1 MARKF
6 LTPVGLPSGDTLP
19 AVGSEGELF
28 YKSDEE
34 LVYVY
39 KSLGWEP
46 VDDQD
51 ANIAMS
57 WWMGV

>member
-19 AVGSEGELF
+19 AVGHEGELF
-28 YKSDEE
+28 YKSDEDQ
-34 LVYVY
+34 VYAHN
-39 KSLGWEP
+39 GTIWER
-46 VDDQD
+46 VFDQ
-51 ANIAMS
+51 NTSIALA